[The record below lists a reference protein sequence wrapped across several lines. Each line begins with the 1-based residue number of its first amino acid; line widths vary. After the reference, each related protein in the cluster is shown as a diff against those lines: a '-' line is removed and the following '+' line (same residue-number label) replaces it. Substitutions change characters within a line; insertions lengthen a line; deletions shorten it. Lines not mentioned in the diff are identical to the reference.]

1 MTRKAPSGNPPPGG
15 EPERGDRNALALVF
29 TAAAA
34 LLLLCGPAA
43 AADFYVAC
51 GQGSDS
57 AAGSS
62 PGEAW
67 ATLEKL
73 NRAEFA
79 PGDRILLKRGTEC
92 RGPLTP
98 KGSGEPGRPVTL
110 EAWGEGEP
118 PVIDAA
124 GAVCAL
130 CLWNQSHWRVRGVAV
145 RGATEFGI
153 HVSGDRGVMRGI
165 ELVDVRAEDVHG
177 PLKTK
182 ASGLIVV
189 EARGE
194 ALFED
199 VLIDGARAARTTQWA
214 GILVLGAAFSNRWDR
229 PRSRRV
235 TIRNSIA
242 QDVWG
247 DGIVLFEVEDGL
259 IERSAAW
266 HTGMQP
272 RQTIGTPNG
281 IWTWRCLRCTVREC
295 EAFWTDSPGVDGGA
309 FDIDWGNEDNIVE
322 DSYGHDTLSYCAAV
336 FGAEKLVTRSSVLR
350 SNVCA
355 GLGRSPRLARHHG
368 AIHLYTWSGG
378 RLDGVRIEGN
388 LIEWDPPVAA
398 EPVRDEA
405 DYEGG
410 RAVLVE
416 NEIRE
421 PGTEPPL
428 WRGRQA
434 KLEFTLDDSRDGRG
448 LRVVAES
455 ARAQYESL
463 GLEVVEAEGKP
474 GVRLYSP
481 EGDRVQSWTGY
492 SSAAQVL
499 YLLRRHYGE
508 PRPRE

>member
-1 MTRKAPSGNPPPGG
+1 MTKRARSGSRRNGG
-15 EPERGDRNALALVF
+15 AAEIVF
-29 TAAAA
+29 ANTAAVAV
-34 LLLLCGPAA
+34 LAA
-43 AADFYVAC
+43 AILLSCPPATAAEYYVAC

-57 AAGSS
+57 ASGAS
-62 PGEAW
+62 PAEAW
-67 ATLEKL
+67 STLGRLSRVEL
-73 NRAEFA
+73 A
-79 PGDRILLKRGTEC
+79 PGDRILLKRGAVC
-92 RGPLTP
+92 PGPFQP
-98 KGSGEPGRPVTL
+98 QGSGEPGRPVVL

-124 GAVCAL
+124 GAPCAL
-130 CLWNQSHWRVRGVAV
+130 CLWNQSHWRVRDVAV
-145 RGATEFGI
+145 RGGTEFGI
-153 HVSGDRGVMRGI
+153 HVSGDRGLLRGI
-165 ELVDVRAEDVHG
+165 ELIGVVAEDVHG

-214 GILVLGAAFSNRWDR
+214 GILVLGAPFSNRWDR

-242 QDVWG
+242 RDVWG

-309 FDIDWGNEDNIVE
+309 FDIDWGNEDNVVE

-336 FGAEKLVTRSSVLR
+336 FGAEKLVTRGSALR
-350 SNVCA
+350 RNVCA

-378 RLDGVRIEGN
+378 KLEGVRIEGN

-405 DYEGG
+405 DYQSG
-410 RAVLVE
+410 RAVLLD
-416 NEIRE
+416 NDIRR
-421 PGTEPPL
+421 PGDEPPL
-428 WRGRQA
+428 WRGRRA
-434 KLEFTLDDSRDGRG
+434 KLEFFLDSSHDSRG

-463 GLEVVEAEGKP
+463 GLEVVEVAGKP

-481 EGDRVQSWTGY
+481 EGDRVSSWTGY
-492 SSAAQVL
+492 ASAAQVL
-499 YLLRRHYGE
+499 YTLRRHYGE
-508 PRPRE
+508 PRPRD